1 MRDIS
6 RLKVITAAIS
16 VIVSILALVV
26 TIFAGAQLKY
36 ISLGPISFDTPT
48 PTFVIFNSP
57 TPIFTPIRTMT
68 PTSASTPT
76 PTPTSTPTP
85 TPTPTPISQD
95 LSAQVAALRSE
106 VAALREEVD
115 SFNQAVASNP
125 DSNELR
131 TDLQSVDKRLSV
143 IEQAVLDNPARALQL
158 TLLSQE
164 MDNLKARYQSDLEST
179 RQEIARVYDLN
190 KWFIGLMFT
199 MAIGLL
205 SLAVSNFVKTPEKRE
220 ERREQQEQPKKRQS
234 VSTRK

>member
-1 MRDIS
+1 MRDKS
-6 RLKVITAAIS
+6 RLKIITAAIS

-48 PTFVIFNSP
+48 PTFVIFNTS
-57 TPIFTPIRTMT
+57 TPSFTPIRTMT
-68 PTSASTPT
+68 PRSTSTPT
-76 PTPTSTPTP
+76 PTPTSTL

-115 SFNQAVASNP
+115 SLTQAVASNP

-131 TDLQSVDKRLSV
+131 TDLQSVDERLSV
-143 IEQAVLDNPARALQL
+143 IEQVVLDNPARALQL

-179 RQEIARVYDLN
+179 RQEIARIYDLN

-220 ERREQQEQPKKRQS
+220 ERREQQEQPKKTQS